1 MFYYQDSRCRKFENE
16 SPNSFIF
23 INSNEIKVHKEVCKT
38 ISSKL
43 NNIFSKINEPS
54 TEELAFYIEDLSN
67 FNDFKLLE
75 NLFQGKKIE
84 IAENNIKIYRRIS
97 EYFEIESLSLLLN
110 YLILDQNIIA
120 KYFIQDH

>member
-54 TEELAFYIEDLSN
+54 REEFEFYIEDLSN
-67 FNDFKLLE
+67 FNDFNLLE

-84 IAENNIKIYRRIS
+84 IAENTLKIYRRIS
-97 EYFEIESLSLLLN
+97 DFFEI
-110 YLILDQNIIA
+110 
-120 KYFIQDH
+120 